1 MLFTL
6 LGDLNEY
13 FGLEVTCLRKQ
24 VRSRKAIHTGSDV
37 KNADD
42 FSQNLELKHRRFR
55 ATDVNRKSKLL
66 LSDAYYSFLVKNFKL

>member
-13 FGLEVTCLRKQ
+13 FGLELTWLRKQ

-42 FSQNLELKHRRFR
+42 FSQNLILNTFHR
-55 ATDVNRKSKLL
+55 
-66 LSDAYYSFLVKNFKL
+66 